1 MKQRLQGS
9 IFFYGG
15 DATENDDFQRGKQ
28 RLQGS
33 FFSFGDN
40 FQWGRPDEKS
50 RFPLRKS
57 DRAWLC
63 KLRKMSIKFLEEFFE

>member
-1 MKQRLQGS
+1 MLGGLQGTN
-9 IFFYGG
+9 IFMGAMRLKMTIFK
-15 DATENDDFQRGKQ
+15 EIKQ